1 MTDAKKRRT
10 GDLIL
15 FDVPPGYD
23 AEERLDKYLAAR
35 VDTSRTKVQESIAA
49 GAVSVNGKSSDDGLK
64 KSRPVEGGDRIR
76 CRLLKPPPVGAK
88 PEDIPLD
95 VAYEDEHLLVVH
107 KPAGMVVHPGYGHRT
122 GTLVNALL
130 YHVGAR
136 PIEISAPSDEL
147 DAGALG
153 LSTVGAVPKQE
164 GNPAVRPG
172 IVHRLDK
179 GTTGLLVV
187 AKNNAAHRAL
197 ARQFKERTT
206 RRRYEALIWGAPEPP
221 EGRFEGAIGR
231 DPRDRKNMTVVSED
245 KGKSAR
251 THYRVTEQ
259 LAHVARATFELE
271 TGRTHQIRVH
281 AAEAGHP
288 LLGDAQYGGARI
300 RSGVNGGTRRRFFE
314 RRFEELD
321 RPALHAASLGF
332 RHPATGE
339 EMDFTAE
346 TPADLQ
352 SVWDEVRRVEGA

>member
-1 MTDAKKRRT
+1 MNDAQKRRT
-10 GDLIL
+10 GDLIT
-15 FDVPPGYD
+15 FDVPADYD

-35 VDTSRTKVQESIAA
+35 VDTSRSKVQDTIAA
-49 GAVSVNGKSSDDGLK
+49 GAVTVNGESSEEGLK

-76 CRLLKPPPVGAK
+76 CRLLKPPPVGAR
-88 PEDIPLD
+88 PEPIPLD
-95 VAYEDEHLLVVH
+95 IAYEDAHLLVVH
-107 KPAGMVVHPGYGHRT
+107 KPGGMVVHPGYGHRT

-130 YHVGAR
+130 HHVGAR

-147 DAGALG
+147 EAEAVG
-153 LSTVGAVPKQE
+153 LSTVGAVPQQE

-187 AKNNAAHRAL
+187 AKTDAAHRAL
-197 ARQFKERTT
+197 ARQFAVRTT
-206 RRRYEALIWGAPEPP
+206 RRRNEALVGGRPSPT
-221 EGRFEGAIGR
+221 EGTYEGAIGR
-231 DPRDRKNMTVVSED
+231 DPHDRKRMAVVPPER
-245 KGKSAR
+245 GKSAR
-251 THYRVTEQ
+251 THYRVEEQ
-259 LAHVARATFELE
+259 VAHAARLAFTLE

-300 RSGVNGGTRRRFFE
+300 RSGVNGRKRRAFFE
-314 RRFEELD
+314 RLFDELG

-332 RHPATGE
+332 RHPETGE

-346 TPADLQ
+346 TPEDLHR
-352 SVWDEVRRVEGA
+352 VWAELRRVEGA

>member
-1 MTDAKKRRT
+1 MSDARKRRT
-10 GDLIL
+10 GDLIT
-15 FDVPPGYD
+15 FDVPAGYD

-49 GAVSVNGKSSDDGLK
+49 GAVTVNGESSEDGLK
-64 KSRPVEGGDRIR
+64 KSRPVEGGDEIR
-76 CRLLKPPPVGAK
+76 CRLLKPPPVGAR
-88 PEDIPLD
+88 PEPIPLD
-95 VAYEDEHLLVVH
+95 VAYEDEHLLVVC

-130 YHVGAR
+130 HHVGAR

-153 LSTVGAVPKQE
+153 LSTVGAVPRQE

-187 AKNNAAHRAL
+187 AKTNAAHRDL
-197 ARQFKERTT
+197 ARQFEERTT
-206 RRRYEALIWGAPEPP
+206 RRRYEALLWGAPEPA
-221 EGRFEGAIGR
+221 EGVFEGAIGR
-231 DPRDRKNMTVVSED
+231 DPRDRKRMAVVPEE
-245 KGKSAR
+245 KGKAAR
-251 THYRVTEQ
+251 THYRVEER
-259 LAHVARATFELE
+259 LAHTARAECKLE

-288 LLGDAQYGGARI
+288 LLGDDKYGGARI
-300 RSGVNGGTRRRFFE
+300 RSGTNGRKRRAFFE
-314 RRFEELD
+314 RLFDQLG

-339 EMDFTAE
+339 ELDFTAE
-346 TPADLQ
+346 TPDDLRRT
-352 SVWDEVRRVEGA
+352 WAELRRVEGR

>member
-1 MTDAKKRRT
+1 MSDSEPRRT
-10 GDLIL
+10 GDLL
-15 FDVPPGYD
+15 TFEVP
-23 AEERLDKYLAAR
+23 AEYAAAERLDKYLAAR
-35 VDTSRTKVQESIAA
+35 VETSRTKVQESIVA
-49 GAVSVNGKSSDDGLK
+49 GAATVNGEEPK
-64 KSRPVEGGDRIR
+64 KARPVEGGDTIR
-76 CRLLKPPPVGAK
+76 LRLLRPPPVGAK

-95 VAYEDEHLLVVH
+95 IAYEDEHLLVVH

-136 PIEISAPSDEL
+136 PIEINAPSDEL
-147 DAGALG
+147 DAQAVG
-153 LSTVGAVPKQE
+153 LSTVGAVPRQE

-187 AKNNAAHRAL
+187 AKDNAAHRSL
-197 ARQFKERTT
+197 ARQFRERTT
-206 RRRYEALIWGAPEPP
+206 RRRYEALLWGRPSPP
-221 EGRFEGAIGR
+221 EGTLEGAIGR
-231 DPRDRKNMTVVSED
+231 DPRDRKKMAVVPA
-245 KGKSAR
+245 KRGKPAR
-251 THYRVTEQ
+251 THYRVAERAGHT
-259 LAHVARATFELE
+259 ARVAFRLE

-288 LLGDAQYGGARI
+288 LLADKKYGGAQVC
-300 RSGVNGGTRRRFFE
+300 SGASGRKRRAFFE
-314 RRFEELD
+314 RLFDRLG

-346 TPADLQ
+346 TPDDLRGA
-352 SVWDEVRRVEGA
+352 WEELCRVEGT

>member
-1 MTDAKKRRT
+1 MRMSDVDQRRT
-10 GDLIL
+10 GDLIT
-15 FDVPPGYD
+15 FEVPADYD
-23 AEERLDKYLAAR
+23 AGERLDKYLAAR
-35 VDTSRTKVQESIAA
+35 VDASRTKVQESIAA
-49 GAVSVNGKSSDDGLK
+49 GAAAVNGEQPK
-64 KSRPVEGGDRIR
+64 KSRPVEGGDEIR
-76 CRLLKPPPVGAK
+76 LRLLRPPPVGAK

-95 VAYEDEHLLVVH
+95 VAYEDEHVLVVH

-147 DAGALG
+147 DAGRVG
-153 LSTVGAVPKQE
+153 LSTIGAVPKQE

-187 AKNNAAHRAL
+187 AKTNAAHRNL
-197 ARQFKERTT
+197 ARQFKQRAT
-206 RRRYEALIWGAPEPP
+206 RRHYEALLWGRLSPR
-221 EGRFEGAIGR
+221 EGTFEGAIGR
-231 DPRDRKNMTVVSED
+231 DPRDRKNMAVVPEE

-251 THYRVTEQ
+251 THYRAREQ
-259 LAHVARATFELE
+259 LAHTARATFELE

-288 LLGDAQYGGARI
+288 LLADAQYGGAHVR
-300 RSGVNGGTRRRFFE
+300 NGPHGRKRRAFFE
-314 RRFEELD
+314 RLFEQLG

-339 EMDFTAE
+339 AMNFTAE
-346 TPADLQ
+346 TPADLRA
-352 SVWDEVRRVEGA
+352 VWDELRRVEGA

>member
-1 MTDAKKRRT
+1 MSDLEQRRT
-10 GDLIL
+10 GDLFT
-15 FDVPPGYD
+15 FDVPAGYD
-23 AEERLDKYLAAR
+23 AGERLDKYLAAR

-49 GAVSVNGKSSDDGLK
+49 GAATVNGEKPK
-64 KSRPVEGGDRIR
+64 KSRPVEGGDEIR
-76 CRLLKPPPVGAK
+76 LRLLKPPPVGAK
-88 PEDIPLD
+88 PEEIPLD
-95 VAYEDEHLLVVH
+95 IAYEDEHLLVVN

-147 DAGALG
+147 DAGRVG
-153 LSTVGAVPKQE
+153 LSTVGAVPEQE

-187 AKNNAAHRAL
+187 AKNNAAHRDL

-206 RRRYEALIWGAPEPP
+206 RRRYEALLWGQLSPP
-221 EGRFEGAIGR
+221 EGTFEGAIGR
-231 DPRDRKNMTVVSED
+231 DPHDRKRMAVVSEE
-245 KGKSAR
+245 KGKAAR
-251 THYRVTEQ
+251 THYRAEEQ
-259 LAHVARATFELE
+259 LAHTARATFELE

-288 LLGDAQYGGARI
+288 LLADAQYGGARI
-300 RSGVNGGTRRRFFE
+300 RSGVNGRKRRAFFE
-314 RRFEELD
+314 KLFERLG

-346 TPADLQ
+346 TPDDLRT
-352 SVWDEVRRVEGA
+352 VWGELRRVEGA